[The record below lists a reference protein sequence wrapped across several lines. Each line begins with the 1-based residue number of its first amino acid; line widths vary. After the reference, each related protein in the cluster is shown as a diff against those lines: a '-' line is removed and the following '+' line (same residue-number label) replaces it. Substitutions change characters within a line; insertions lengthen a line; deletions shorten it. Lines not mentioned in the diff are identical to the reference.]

1 MMIRRIS
8 IAILVAACCV
18 LAALLLLA
26 RRPAI
31 APIERP
37 ALGSFSPGSVAQ
49 GEALAAA
56 GHCAS
61 CHTRAGGPAFA
72 GGYAVNTPFGIIYG
86 TNITPDPKTGIGM
99 WSFEAFERAMREG
112 VSRDGSH
119 LFPAFPYYAFTKLSD
134 HDIESLYAYFMT
146 LPPVSANAPANTL
159 PFPLSIRAFQEPWK
173 ILFFRSGRY
182 RDDSS
187 KSNEWN
193 RGAYLAEAVAD
204 CSGCHTP
211 RNFLGAE
218 ETSNPYAG
226 YEIDG
231 WIAPPLTAANPS
243 PIPWTEKEL
252 FQYLRTGASPLH
264 GATAATMTEVTRDSL
279 ALPIVSDSDVRA
291 IAVYFADLDHASARV
306 AGIAA
311 ATSEALGTS
320 PLGSGQE
327 DDPDADIYASA
338 CISCHYNAAP
348 VPLPVRPELSLNS
361 ALTLPEPTNF
371 IQAVLKGVGDT
382 DGAPGLVMPE
392 YASSLSDGE
401 IARLAAYLRRSRT
414 KSPPWTNLEK
424 KVAVIRRASA
434 KPR

>member
-1 MMIRRIS
+1 
-8 IAILVAACCV
+8 
-18 LAALLLLA
+18 
-26 RRPAI
+26 
-31 APIERP
+31 
-37 ALGSFSPGSVAQ
+37 
-49 GEALAAA
+49 
-56 GHCAS
+56 
-61 CHTRAGGPAFA
+61 
-72 GGYAVNTPFGIIYG
+72 
-86 TNITPDPKTGIGM
+86 
-99 WSFEAFERAMREG
+99 
-112 VSRDGSH
+112 
-119 LFPAFPYYAFTKLSD
+119 
-134 HDIESLYAYFMT
+134 
-146 LPPVSANAPANTL
+146 
-159 PFPLSIRAFQEPWK
+159 
-173 ILFFRSGRY
+173 
-182 RDDSS
+182 
-187 KSNEWN
+187 
-193 RGAYLAEAVAD
+193 
-204 CSGCHTP
+204 
-211 RNFLGAE
+211 
-218 ETSNPYAG
+218 
-226 YEIDG
+226 
-231 WIAPPLTAANPS
+231 
-243 PIPWTEKEL
+243 
-252 FQYLRTGASPLH
+252 
-264 GATAATMTEVTRDSL
+264 MTEVIRDSL
-279 ALPIVSDSDVRA
+279 ALPIVSDSDVGA

-382 DGAPGLVMPE
+382 GGAPGLVMPE

>member
-1 MMIRRIS
+1 
-8 IAILVAACCV
+8 
-18 LAALLLLA
+18 
-26 RRPAI
+26 
-31 APIERP
+31 
-37 ALGSFSPGSVAQ
+37 
-49 GEALAAA
+49 
-56 GHCAS
+56 
-61 CHTRAGGPAFA
+61 
-72 GGYAVNTPFGIIYG
+72 
-86 TNITPDPKTGIGM
+86 
-99 WSFEAFERAMREG
+99 
-112 VSRDGSH
+112 
-119 LFPAFPYYAFTKLSD
+119 
-134 HDIESLYAYFMT
+134 
-146 LPPVSANAPANTL
+146 
-159 PFPLSIRAFQEPWK
+159 
-173 ILFFRSGRY
+173 
-182 RDDSS
+182 
-187 KSNEWN
+187 
-193 RGAYLAEAVAD
+193 
-204 CSGCHTP
+204 
-211 RNFLGAE
+211 
-218 ETSNPYAG
+218 
-226 YEIDG
+226 
-231 WIAPPLTAANPS
+231 
-243 PIPWTEKEL
+243 
-252 FQYLRTGASPLH
+252 
-264 GATAATMTEVTRDSL
+264 MTEVTRDSL

-382 DGAPGLVMPE
+382 GGAPGLVMPE